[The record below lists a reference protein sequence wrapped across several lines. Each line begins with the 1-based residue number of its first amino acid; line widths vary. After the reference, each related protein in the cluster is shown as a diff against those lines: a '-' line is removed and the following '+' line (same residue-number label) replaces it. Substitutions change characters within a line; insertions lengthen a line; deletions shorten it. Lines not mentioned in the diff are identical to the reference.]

1 MEGEMKEIIHEKEY
15 VHDNRGWCDDG
26 YYYGRRRG
34 VDNSARALGI
44 VGTVAGG
51 LALLGGMAN
60 GRLWGGNYG
69 TPENV
74 NINNVGLGGTGV
86 APTAFQAWEKN
97 VKTRWL

>member
-51 LALLGGMAN
+51 LALLGGMATDV
-60 GRLWGGNYG
+60 YG
-69 TPENV
+69 VVTMEH
-74 NINNVGLGGTGV
+74 L
-86 APTAFQAWEKN
+86 
-97 VKTRWL
+97 KTSISIM